1 MFDVSLLRT
10 LTSKDFT
17 SVINLDDLLSLAS
30 LIAMFHSSLF
40 EVSALF
46 AAGIYWL
53 VRRIKHWSLQIDNIM
68 EQYI

>member
-1 MFDVSLLRT
+1 MFEVSLSRT

-30 LIAMFHSSLF
+30 LVAMFHSSLF

-53 VRRIKHWSLQIDNIM
+53 VSLIKQWSLQLII
-68 EQYI
+68 